1 MAVIDQ
7 DTFSNISWNSDQRT
21 DDEEGASANDNTTT
35 STSTKKKN
43 GGSSG
48 INNNNNRSRMAD
60 DDFEQPLSPGGDSRG
75 KQKQKQKAKQ
85 TASGTGTGSGSNTGS
100 NPSGPSSLPADIEYD
115 GHDANVLG
123 PEILQCRV
131 FSPLTENEGGSN
143 PFTSYLVSTTSTFPT
158 FQKPTVSVRRRFTD
172 FLYLYNSLFKD
183 FPACAV
189 PPIPDKQ
196 RMVRVTGDRF
206 GPEFTNRRAY
216 SLQRFLFRLSQH
228 PVLRRAPLLHSF
240 LESGEWNA
248 TMRSHTGRVSG
259 SDGSG
264 YTTGG
269 GYGGAGGG
277 GSSGAGGSGSE
288 QGVTSSM
295 FDAFADSF
303 INVFTKVHRLD
314 RRFVEVRE
322 KSDHLDKDLNYVE
335 GVFTRVV
342 RRETDLEADL
352 KDLAEQFQKLITL
365 EPGVEDA
372 VRAFAASVED
382 QAAGLRGLR
391 DITDQDYLSSLRD
404 MVSYS
409 GSLKNLLKAREQ
421 KQLDFEQL
429 TEYLN
434 KSTADR
440 DHLAMAS
447 GGYFHSGLTST
458 GGGSISRRE
467 SSSGGVSGGLGEGS
481 SGSGAGGGNNTDS
494 STRGGGSSSTGGGV
508 ASYVTGGGGGAL
520 AGASGFIRSKLED
533 VRGVDHEQSRRER
546 QRKLELR
553 VDELT
558 TEVERAKKTSEL
570 FDEEVVKEVADFERI
585 KRIEFKKQLG
595 GLADAHIAYYDAV
608 SGVWEAYV
616 REMEKDG
623 VLAV

>member
-1 MAVIDQ
+1 MAVIDH
-7 DTFSNISWNSDQRT
+7 DNFSNISWNSDQRT
-21 DDEEGASANDNTTT
+21 NEGASANDNTGR
-35 STSTKKKN
+35 SSPISSPQN
-43 GGSSG
+43 GLAVRKIRSSM
-48 INNNNNRSRMAD
+48 SD
-60 DDFEQPLSPGGDSRG
+60 DGGFQQPLSPGGESRQRQ
-75 KQKQKQKAKQ
+75 KQKQKQKQKQ
-85 TASGTGTGSGSNTGS
+85 TAPGSGA
-100 NPSGPSSLPADIEYD
+100 GPSAGDETAKYD
-115 GHDANVLG
+115 FIGHDMNVLG

-131 FSPLTENEGGSN
+131 TSPLTENEGGSN
-143 PFTSYLVSTTSTFPT
+143 PFTSYLVMTTTTFST
-158 FQKPTVSVRRRFTD
+158 FQKQTVSVRRRFTD
-172 FLYLYNSLFKD
+172 FLYLYNSLSKD

-206 GPEFTNRRAY
+206 GPDFTNRRAY
-216 SLQRFLFRLSQH
+216 SLQRFLFRLSLH
-228 PVLRRAPLLHSF
+228 PVLRRAPLLHNF

-248 TMRSHTGRVSG
+248 TMRSHSVRLS
-259 SDGSG
+259 SDGGS
-264 YTTGG
+264 YST
-269 GYGGAGGG
+269 GAGGASV
-277 GSSGAGGSGSE
+277 GSGGGSGSD

-322 KSDHLDKDLNYVE
+322 KSDRLDEDLNHVE
-335 GVFTRVV
+335 KVVARIV
-342 RRETDLEADL
+342 RREIDLEFDL

-382 QAAGLRGLR
+382 TAAGLRGLR
-391 DITDQDYLSSLRD
+391 EVTDQDYLSSLRD
-404 MVSYS
+404 MVAYS

-440 DHLAMAS
+440 DHLAMTS
-447 GGYFHSGLTST
+447 GGYYHGSFRP
-458 GGGSISRRE
+458 GGSSNISGSRRD
-467 SSSGGVSGGLGEGS
+467 SSTSGGSGGVGDVG
-481 SGSGAGGGNNTDS
+481 SGSGGGAGA
-494 STRGGGSSSTGGGV
+494 GSSAGSVGAVT
-508 ASYVTGGGGGAL
+508 SYVTGGGGGAL
-520 AGASGFIRSKLED
+520 AGASGFLRTKLEN

-553 VDELT
+553 VEELT
-558 TEVERAKKTSEL
+558 DEVERAKKTSEL

-585 KRIEFKKQLG
+585 KRVEFKRQLG
-595 GLADAHIAYYDAV
+595 ILADAHMAYYDGVA
-608 SGVWEAYV
+608 GVWEAYV
-616 REMEKDG
+616 KELEKDG
-623 VLAV
+623 VLAA

>member
-7 DTFSNISWNSDQRT
+7 DSFSNISWNSDQRT
-21 DDEEGASANDNTTT
+21 DEGTSANDNPSSSSNNKAQNATA
-35 STSTKKKN
+35 
-43 GGSSG
+43 GSNSSSSR
-48 INNNNNRSRMAD
+48 NKSRMAD
-60 DDFEQPLSPGGDSRG
+60 DNDFEQPLSPGGESRQ
-75 KQKQKQKAKQ
+75 KQKQKQKQKQ
-85 TASGTGTGSGSNTGS
+85 AGTGASGDAGSG
-100 NPSGPSSLPADIEYD
+100 YD
-115 GHDANVLG
+115 YIGHDASLLG

-143 PFTSYLVSTTSTFPT
+143 PFTSYLVATTSTFPT

-172 FLYLYNSLFKD
+172 FLYLYNSLSKD
-183 FPACAV
+183 YPACAV

-206 GPEFTNRRAY
+206 GPDFTNRRAY
-216 SLQRFLFRLSQH
+216 SLQRFLFRLSLH
-228 PVLRRAPLLHSF
+228 PVLRRAPLLHNF

-248 TMRSHTGRVSG
+248 TMRSHSVRVSS
-259 SDGSG
+259 SDGGS
-264 YTTGG
+264 Y
-269 GYGGAGGG
+269 GAGAGSGG
-277 GSSGAGGSGSE
+277 GSGGGSGSE
-288 QGVTSSM
+288 QGVTGSM

-322 KSDHLDKDLNYVE
+322 KSDRLDEDLNHVE
-335 GVFTRVV
+335 KVVARVV
-342 RRETDLEADL
+342 RRESDLESDL

-382 QAAGLRGLR
+382 TAAGLRGLR
-391 DITDQDYLSSLRD
+391 EITDQDYLSSLRD
-404 MVSYS
+404 MVAYS

-421 KQLDFEQL
+421 KQLDYEQL

-440 DHLAMAS
+440 DHLAMTS
-447 GGYFHSGLTST
+447 GGYYHSGL
-458 GGGSISRRE
+458 GGGGTGSISGSRRD
-467 SSSGGVSGGLGEGS
+467 SSSGGASGVDGGS
-481 SGSGAGGGNNTDS
+481 GSGSGAGGSAS
-494 STRGGGSSSTGGGV
+494 SQSAGPSSGGV
-508 ASYVTGGGGGAL
+508 GAVTSYVTGGGGGAL
-520 AGASGFIRSKLED
+520 AGASGFLRSKLED

-553 VDELT
+553 VEELT
-558 TEVERAKKTSEL
+558 AEVERAKKTSEL

-585 KRIEFKKQLG
+585 KRVEFKRQLG
-595 GLADAHIAYYDAV
+595 GLADAHMAYYDAV
-608 SGVWEAYV
+608 AGVWEAYV
-616 REMEKDG
+616 KEMEKDG
-623 VLAV
+623 VLAA